1 MSKTKKQMKEMKKE
15 EVPAPVL
22 KEKTNEDK
30 QNEIQENQMPTNPV
44 EKQTK
49 LTKRE
54 LNKVKTKMKRELRNM
69 VSEIMGKSK
78 QLKKD
83 KTDVDIFKNL
93 LENIDLMEATL
104 KDNKLKIDVSKILN
118 KQQLKSVKG
127 LIGEVFEPF
136 AYSSLVVDVNDGI
149 VNKI

>member
-1 MSKTKKQMKEMKKE
+1 MSKQKKQTKETKE
-15 EVPAPVL
+15 IPTPVL
-22 KEKTNEDK
+22 KDKTNEDK
-30 QNEIQENQMPTNPV
+30 QEIPENQMPTNPV

-49 LTKRE
+49 LTKRD
-54 LNKVKTKMKRELRNM
+54 LNKVKTQMKRKLREM

-104 KDNKLKIDVSKILN
+104 KDNKLKIDVSKILT
-118 KQQLKSVKG
+118 KTQLKSVKG
-127 LIGEVFEPF
+127 LIGDVFEPF

>member
-30 QNEIQENQMPTNPV
+30 QEIQENQMPTNPV

-127 LIGEVFEPF
+127 LIGDVFDGF